1 MNKNQMKYLEYLRK
15 ENCSTKDAFECS
27 MCDLNYFNEAANEIL
42 EYYDLN
48 DKEFWQ
54 VMLTFSKEVLNISDL

>member
-1 MNKNQMKYLEYLRK
+1 
-15 ENCSTKDAFECS
+15 
-27 MCDLNYFNEAANEIL
+27 MCDMNYFNEAANEIL

-54 VMLTFSKEVLNISDL
+54 VMLIFSKEVLNITDL